1 MATSVSLSYSAAS
14 GAGIHAGRYP
24 GGRLA
29 GAVALGDVVPGGG
42 LGPEAATLSG
52 NVTLGDVAPAGSMQ
66 SQAEIRYGALIG
78 QSNIANMFSQNA
90 HWPSGDSRATAYIS
104 STERRIG
111 NIADLYPAGTLTDGL
126 GGGSYTAGDAL
137 VDGDALVYLGN
148 RLAALKGGAIMV
160 HAGAISGTPISTWLT
175 GGSSW
180 TPYAAGVTASGKV
193 PTWAAWLLGESNAG
207 TSMVTFA
214 ASLATVQA
222 QLVSQ
227 SGMAAAAFGFAVI
240 PLGPCTTGWT
250 AEGNFG
256 PVREVQVAHAASSTG
271 AHLLNSALDAS
282 LFGGDSVHWTTDS
295 YIRQARRIAEWVSRW
310 SAGNAD
316 SMAGPRITG
325 ATRVGAVITVTVAHA
340 GGSTLA
346 DGAGGSGS
354 ALAGF
359 RVYDGG
365 VLATIGATAITS
377 ATTITL
383 TLSAIPSGAVTMDY
397 AMANLPFGATAP
409 AASAI
414 VYDNTSVTGD
424 TLGLPMQPKPLF
436 TVT

>member
-1 MATSVSLSYSAAS
+1 VATAVSISYSAAS

-24 GGRLA
+24 GGRLS
-29 GAVALGDVVPGGG
+29 GAVALGDVAPGGG
-42 LGPEAATLSG
+42 LGAAAATLSG
-52 NVTLGDVAPAGSMQ
+52 GVSLDDVAPAGSMQ
-66 SQAEIRYGALIG
+66 TQAEFRYGALLG
-78 QSNIANMFSQNA
+78 QSNMANAFSQNA
-90 HWPSGDSRATAYIS
+90 HWPSGDSRATAYINS
-104 STERRIG
+104 AGRRIG
-111 NIADLYPAGTLTDGL
+111 NIADSYPPGTLTDGL

-148 RLAALKGGAIMV
+148 RLATLRGSAIML
-160 HAGAISGTPISTWLT
+160 HAGAISGSAISTWLT

-180 TPYAAGVTASGKV
+180 TPYAAGVTASGKS
-193 PTWAAWLLGESNAG
+193 PTWATWLQGESNAG
-207 TSMVTFA
+207 GSMVTHA
-214 ASLATVQA
+214 SSLASVQA

-227 SGMAAAAFGFAVI
+227 SGMTAAAFGFAVI

-256 PVREVQVAHAASSTG
+256 PVREVLVAHAASSTG
-271 AHLLNSALDAS
+271 AYLLNSALDAS
-282 LFGGDSVHWTTDS
+282 LIGSDNVHWTTDS

-310 SAGNAD
+310 SAGTGG

-340 GGSTLA
+340 GGTTLA
-346 DGAGGSGS
+346 DGAGGAGS

-365 VLATIGATAITS
+365 TPMTISATAITN

-383 TLSAIPSGAVTMDY
+383 TLSATPAGTCTMDY

-409 AASAI
+409 AANTI
-414 VYDNTSVTGD
+414 VYDNTSVNGD
-424 TLGLPMQPKPLF
+424 SLGIPMQPKPLF